1 MTVCRSCNM
10 ESSSTFTRGNES
22 QMYADMWTMQLSDIV
37 HAKNGVRCVTLHIFV
52 SMSVCVMEWAASM
65 HFIVSMYISLC
76 ACKEASDMRFAS
88 SLSPKGIIL
97 ENSVDVDVV
106 IAVAVVDEVD
116 VSGVDRPIP

>member
-1 MTVCRSCNM
+1 
-10 ESSSTFTRGNES
+10 
-22 QMYADMWTMQLSDIV
+22 
-37 HAKNGVRCVTLHIFV
+37 
-52 SMSVCVMEWAASM
+52 MEWAASM

-76 ACKEASDMRFAS
+76 ACNEASDMRFAS

-116 VSGVDRPIP
+116 VSGVDKPIP